1 MEYSINFGSRKIV
14 YTLLFTNRKTLGITV
29 NPDMGIVVKA
39 PENSSVDLIET
50 KVKKRA
56 AWIIKQQNFFL
67 TFHPKPNDKK
77 YVSGE
82 SHFYLGKQYR
92 IEVVEG
98 TKNEVSYKGRYIQ
111 ITTKNK
117 LNVEKLLNDWYKIKA
132 KEKFAEIATPL
143 IEKFK
148 KHNVEPTDI
157 FIQEM
162 KTRWG
167 SCTPKGKIIL
177 NPELIKTPK
186 GCIEYVIIHEL
197 CHLVHHSHNQNFFD
211 LQAKECPLWER
222 WKKKL
227 EQFG

>member
-1 MEYSINFGSRKIV
+1 MIKDLNEYFTVVFQNLMLNAAINNS
-14 YTLLFTNRKTLGITV
+14 YYLLI
-29 NPDMGIVVKA
+29 
-39 PENSSVDLIET
+39 
-50 KVKKRA
+50 
-56 AWIIKQQNFFL
+56 
-67 TFHPKPNDKK
+67 
-77 YVSGE
+77 
-82 SHFYLGKQYR
+82 
-92 IEVVEG
+92 
-98 TKNEVSYKGRYIQ
+98 
-111 ITTKNK
+111 
-117 LNVEKLLNDWYKIKA
+117 
-132 KEKFAEIATPL
+132 

-148 KHNVEPTDI
+148 KYNVEPVGV

-197 CHLVHHSHNQNFFD
+197 CHLVYLNHYQKFFD